1 MSPLASY
8 SPETTVKEFDRR
20 KKARFMLWLDG
31 VAEAGTWRD
40 AETMVRCTICWAE
53 DTNNAE
59 HIWRESGADSIFHAN
74 TTLETLS
81 SDITP
86 AMVGAPDRNT
96 VGTTGHKVTALAK
109 DGRFNYFLIPTGN

>member
-20 KKARFMLWLDG
+20 KKAWFMLWLDG

-86 AMVGAPDRNT
+86 AMVGAPEEHRGHDRPQ
-96 VGTTGHKVTALAK
+96 GHRPRQ
-109 DGRFNYFLIPTGN
+109 GRPLQLLPHPDR